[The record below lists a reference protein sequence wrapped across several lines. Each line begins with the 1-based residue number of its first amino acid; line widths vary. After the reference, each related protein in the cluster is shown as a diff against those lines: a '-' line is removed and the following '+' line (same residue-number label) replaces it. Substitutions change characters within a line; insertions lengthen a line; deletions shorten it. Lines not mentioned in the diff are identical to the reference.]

1 MWGANEMVAR
11 SPMQLRSPAVVVA
24 CPSRP
29 LSSSVMRPSSSRTRI
44 LMPFTVI
51 CAHQRSSGTELQ
63 VDLQL
68 MPCGVILASADDVR
82 LVISTHFSTLG
93 L

>member
-1 MWGANEMVAR
+1 
-11 SPMQLRSPAVVVA
+11 VVVA

-51 CAHQRSSGTELQ
+51 CAHQRSSGTQLQ
-63 VDLQL
+63 VDLQS
-68 MPCGVILASADDVR
+68 MSCKVILTSAYDVR
-82 LVISTHFSTLG
+82 FVILTHFSTLG